1 MGNAYL
7 WIKALRERLLPMAR
21 KLLRFGDPA
30 RCGIPYMQL
39 AGGRNSRSGIRYRG
53 FNDFPEL
60 LLTAI
65 VVPVVVK
72 PF

>member
-7 WIKALRERLLPMAR
+7 WIEAPRERLLPMAR
-21 KLLRFGDPA
+21 KLLRFGDRA

-39 AGGRNSRSGIRYRG
+39 AGGRNSRSGVRYRG
-53 FNDFPEL
+53 LNDLPVL
-60 LLTAI
+60 LLAAI